1 MAKRISIHIE
11 GFSHK
16 NPIPSASKIGNLLVS
31 GAIAGLDPATGKPAA
46 TLEAQCALVFRHI
59 RSIMQAAGGSPDDII
74 KVAVVM
80 ADRGQRDA
88 LNKEWLAMFP
98 DAHSRPAR
106 HTSQSALEGG
116 ILIQCEIMAVLG
128 AV

>member
-1 MAKRISIHIE
+1 MAKRTSIHIE
-11 GFSHK
+11 GFGHK

-31 GAIAGLDPATGKPAA
+31 GGISGLDPATGKPAP
-46 TLEAQCALVFRHI
+46 TLEAQCALVFRHM
-59 RSIMQAAGGSPDDII
+59 RSILQAAGGSPDDII

-80 ADRGQRDA
+80 TDRTQRDV

-106 HTSQSALEGG
+106 HVTQTTLDGG
-116 ILIQCEIMAVLG
+116 MLIQCEIMAVLG
-128 AV
+128 SV